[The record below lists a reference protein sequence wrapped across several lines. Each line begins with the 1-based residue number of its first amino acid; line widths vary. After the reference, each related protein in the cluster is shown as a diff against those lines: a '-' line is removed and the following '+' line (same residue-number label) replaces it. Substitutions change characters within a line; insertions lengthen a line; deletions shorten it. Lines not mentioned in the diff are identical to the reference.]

1 MISHRNKFI
10 FIHIPK
16 CGGMSVESALRRFDC
31 EYIYKHGKE
40 SESIPHLAKHAT
52 ALDFKSQI
60 DDIESYFKFTFVRN
74 PWSWAVSNF
83 VFNEGRHAPYLNNL
97 KHSGY
102 KIYKRHFN
110 SYSKED
116 GDIKNL
122 FEFWLEWWVNGC
134 NPSQNMMFCDEDGRT
149 LVDFIGR
156 LENFEEDFNK
166 VTDHIGIKGA
176 SLPHRNKNKKSNI
189 EYKEYY
195 NENSRKMMEEHFKKD
210 IELFNYT
217 FDE

>member
-1 MISHRNKFI
+1 
-10 FIHIPK
+10 
-16 CGGMSVESALRRFDC
+16 
-31 EYIYKHGKE
+31 
-40 SESIPHLAKHAT
+40 
-52 ALDFKSQI
+52 
-60 DDIESYFKFTFVRN
+60 
-74 PWSWAVSNF
+74 
-83 VFNEGRHAPYLNNL
+83 
-97 KHSGY
+97 
-102 KIYKRHFN
+102 
-110 SYSKED
+110 
-116 GDIKNL
+116 
-122 FEFWLEWWVNGC
+122 
-134 NPSQNMMFCDEDGRT
+134 MMFCDEDGRT